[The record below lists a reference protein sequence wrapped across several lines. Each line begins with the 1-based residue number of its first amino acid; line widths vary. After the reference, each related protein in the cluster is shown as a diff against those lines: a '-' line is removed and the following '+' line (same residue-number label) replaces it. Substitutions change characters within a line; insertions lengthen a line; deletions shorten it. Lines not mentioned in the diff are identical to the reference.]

1 MASNGDC
8 TTSLLSIESIT
19 ERAST
24 RWDSKTPDDRLKASS
39 KYNHIFNKHNLE
51 KNDWSNQFH
60 NLSRHQR
67 NILLKG
73 ELIRT
78 YDAMSNSDKSKIKL
92 QFGLPNFASKWFKLD
107 SKSKKILLTSIL
119 KND

>member
-1 MASNGDC
+1 MASNESNAI
-8 TTSLLSIESIT
+8 SLLSIEAIS
-19 ERAST
+19 ERASAKWNT
-24 RWDSKTPDDRLKASS
+24 KTTEQRIKTSS
-39 KYNHIFNKHNLE
+39 KYRHIFSKYKLD
-51 KNDWSNQFH
+51 KNDWSNQFSD
-60 NLSRHQR
+60 LTKHQR

-78 YDAMSNSDKSKIKL
+78 YDAMSNSDKSKIKI